1 MVYLQFHVMISVEYL
16 TVIRKKAMEKAGA
29 KVIRETCH
37 KEGEEN
43 KARIFA
49 TYFTINEHAF

>member
-1 MVYLQFHVMISVEYL
+1 MISVEYL